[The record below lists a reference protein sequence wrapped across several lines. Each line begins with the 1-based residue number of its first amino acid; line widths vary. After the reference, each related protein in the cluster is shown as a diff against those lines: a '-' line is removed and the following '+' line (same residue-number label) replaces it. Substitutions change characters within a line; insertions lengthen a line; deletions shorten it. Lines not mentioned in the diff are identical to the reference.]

1 MCPPSIDDAELSRVL
16 GEQNRRAR
24 ARDRRGRPDPFPNNP
39 GLSEAWR
46 RGYIDEKGDPIK

>member
-1 MCPPSIDDAELSRVL
+1 MCPPNIDDAELSRAL
-16 GEQNRRAR
+16 AESNRRAQ
-24 ARDRRGRPDPFPNNP
+24 DPRGRSDPFPNNP